1 MSAFALALVLAGAVC
16 HATWNYIMKKAGGGF
31 PFFFLFCTV
40 SVLLLAPFALAL
52 LWWQRPAIGAAGFV
66 AIAAAAV
73 LHAAYTFALD
83 RGYRHGDLSIVY
95 PLARG
100 TGPLL
105 TLAGAVVLLG
115 ERPSWLAVGG
125 AVAIAL
131 GVVLLLGDP
140 RQLFRVPPQ
149 GNGRSAAPGRG
160 IAFALV
166 TGALIAAYTLN
177 DKRAVATLLI
187 PPLLFDWAANLGR
200 TALMA
205 PFAWRYRTAVRLAWV
220 RYRKAV
226 IAVAILSPLSYI
238 LALTAMQ
245 FTPVSYVAPAREVS
259 ILFAT
264 FLGARFL
271 AEGQFRQRLA
281 AAALMVAGLAA
292 LALG

>member
-1 MSAFALALVLAGAVC
+1 MSALALALVLAGAAC

-31 PFFFLFCTV
+31 PFFFLFCAL
-40 SVLLLAPFALAL
+40 SVVLLAPPALAI
-52 LWWQRPAIGAAGFV
+52 LWWQRPEIGAAQLG
-66 AIAAAAV
+66 AIV
-73 LHAAYTFALD
+73 LGAILHTAYTVALD
-83 RGYRHGDLSIVY
+83 RGYRHGDLSVVY

-105 TLAGAVVLLG
+105 TLVGAVVLLG
-115 ERPSWLAVGG
+115 ERPSWTAISG

-131 GVVLLLGDP
+131 GIVLLLGDP
-140 RQLFRVPPQ
+140 RTLIR
-149 GNGRSAAPGRG
+149 GTSSTARRTIAPGRG
-160 IAFALV
+160 IAFALL

-205 PFAWRYRTAVRLAWV
+205 PFAWRHRQAVREAWARHRTAVV
-220 RYRKAV
+220 V
-226 IAVAILSPLSYI
+226 VAILSPLSYI

-259 ILFAT
+259 ILIAA
-264 FLGARFL
+264 FLGVRML
-271 AEGQFRQRLA
+271 GEGRMGARLA
-281 AAALMVAGLAA
+281 AAALMLAGLAG